1 MTALPLGLMM
11 IVAASPEWESLFDGK
26 TSAGWR
32 TQTKS
37 EFPEHAWKVEDGCLR
52 SVATAPRVD
61 LSTAR
66 SFRNFELEFDWKLD
80 EGTNSGVKYLV
91 FGVRPNPA
99 TGKLDPDVPKALGFE
114 LQLADDQRVDDAKS
128 TPTNSTGAL
137 YLYVAP
143 HDVPILKVGQWH
155 KARIVVDGTHLEHWL
170 DGVRVMEVDLRSA
183 ALREAMG
190 KSARR
195 DVPKPGDLDML
206 LQEPAKAFPL
216 VLTHHG
222 GTAWFRNL
230 RIREKRP

>member
-1 MTALPLGLMM
+1 MTGLPLVLTM

-37 EFPEHAWKVEDGCLR
+37 EFPGHAWKIEDGCIR

-66 SFRNFELEFDWKLD
+66 SFRNFEFEFDWKLD
-80 EGTNSGVKYLV
+80 AGTNSGVKYLV
-91 FGVRPNPA
+91 FGIRPNSA

-114 LQLADDQRVDDAKS
+114 LQLADDQRVADARS
-128 TPTNSTGAL
+128 TPSNSTGAL

-143 HDVPILKVGQWH
+143 HDVPVLKIGQWH
-155 KARIVVDGTHLEHWL
+155 RARIVVDGTRMEHWL
-170 DGVRVMEVDLRSA
+170 DGVRVMEVDLRSPS
-183 ALREAMG
+183 LREAMG
-190 KSARR
+190 KSPRP

-206 LQEPAKAFPL
+206 LREPAKAFPL

-230 RIREKRP
+230 RIREK